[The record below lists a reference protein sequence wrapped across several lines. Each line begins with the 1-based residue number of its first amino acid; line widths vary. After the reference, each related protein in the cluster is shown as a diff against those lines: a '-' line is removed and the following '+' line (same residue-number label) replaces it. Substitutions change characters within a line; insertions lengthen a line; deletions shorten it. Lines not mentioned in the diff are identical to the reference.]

1 MLLDGASCVCFQGKM
16 ISMLEYLTPH
26 DLDFQIVDIDL
37 SKLNQKKVDSEKP
50 VMVFDRAPAKIKFS
64 QTKSSLPPIEV
75 DTVEVSKEIEK
86 YLSNWLKR
94 DSPSVQNG
102 NHIMVKLSRNI
113 RSVARP
119 SINWAQYIKYINEER
134 NLFKAVSLY
143 AMEYLFKTRAGGYFL
158 ALSGG
163 SDSTLSALFVYFA
176 CQGLAYFAY
185 QPANQEIIDKIS
197 YIIGLPIFLKKV
209 DLSEQDARK
218 NYFLSYD
225 QITKHS
231 NGFALTAEVG
241 KISKGDQFQ
250 YCLGDDVII
259 TSDSLS
265 SKILNVAY
273 LPMDFS
279 GITKPF
285 MEKLK
290 KELGCNSVEFSIQ
303 GVFDAFKG
311 ETEKMLVK

>member
-1 MLLDGASCVCFQGKM
+1 
-16 ISMLEYLTPH
+16 MLEYLTPH
-26 DLDFQIVDIDL
+26 DMDFQIVDIDL
-37 SKLNQKKVDSEKP
+37 SKLNKKKTNSNKP
-50 VMVFDRAPAKIKFS
+50 VIVFDRAPAKINFS
-64 QTKSSLPPIEV
+64 QSKSSLPSIEI
-75 DTVEVSKEIEK
+75 DTVQVSQEIAK
-86 YLSNWLKR
+86 YISNWLKM
-94 DSPSVQNG
+94 DSVSVQNG
-102 NHIMVKLSRNI
+102 NRIMVKLSRNI

-185 QPANQEIIDKIS
+185 QPFNHEIIDKIS
-197 YIIGLPIFLKKV
+197 YVIGLPIFLKKV
-209 DLSEQDARK
+209 TLSEKEART
-218 NYFLSYD
+218 NYFLSYHQINKDSTKYALSD
-225 QITKHS
+225 QIGEIK
-231 NGFALTAEVG
+231 
-241 KISKGDQFQ
+241 KGEKFQ

-285 MEKLK
+285 MHKLK
-290 KELGCNSVEFSIQ
+290 NELGCNAMEFSIQ
-303 GVFDAFKG
+303 GVFNSFKD
-311 ETEKMLVK
+311 ETEKMLIK